1 MVDEDRGGRV
11 SYFIPVIVVDVL
23 LLFCCC
29 EGCNTFNVRTS
40 TGMCILT
47 HTRASM
53 CCRRSFLRIHQK
65 SSGRGRIS
73 HHETKRN
80 RNRNSPDETRRQDRG
95 VVDPAIRA
103 PHVQVLVGEYPIDG
117 NGRGVQ
123 DVIDL
128 EYQT

>member
-1 MVDEDRGGRV
+1 MHT
-11 SYFIPVIVVDVL
+11 Y
-23 LLFCCC
+23 
-29 EGCNTFNVRTS
+29 
-40 TGMCILT
+40 T
-47 HTRASM
+47 HTRFDDVLPALLPPQHTSEI
-53 CCRRSFLRIHQK
+53 FGEGKELPT
-65 SSGRGRIS
+65 
-73 HHETKRN
+73 TK